1 MVDTEQMGDVFA
13 AVFCLSSHVVDNGKK
28 PNGTHLGMVRKDF
41 YCKSRELTV
50 SLKTNAHE
58 FTSSTRETVIL
69 HGRLWFEY
77 GLRIRF
83 TLKYAPG
90 VDQRVLLMHRV
101 NNVKYI

>member
-1 MVDTEQMGDVFA
+1 M
-13 AVFCLSSHVVDNGKK
+13 
-28 PNGTHLGMVRKDF
+28 
-41 YCKSRELTV
+41 
-50 SLKTNAHE
+50 KTNAHE

-90 VDQRVLLMHRV
+90 VDQRVLPMHRV